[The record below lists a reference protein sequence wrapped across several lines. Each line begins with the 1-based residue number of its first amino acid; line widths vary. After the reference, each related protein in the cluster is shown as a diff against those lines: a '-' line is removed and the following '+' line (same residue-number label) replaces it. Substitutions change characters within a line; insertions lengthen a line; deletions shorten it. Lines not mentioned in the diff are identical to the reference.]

1 MSTQPASGLLATLP
15 AELFALLDGASIV
28 HLGTRDAALQPMSVF
43 ALAVQVAPPSG
54 AASEVTVFLSVASA
68 EPTMGNLR
76 DNGQMAVTVVSPA
89 DNHSVQLKGLWLGE
103 RRTSDA
109 DRAYLARHQDE
120 VLQVLGRV
128 GVPRSIWR
136 RLVWWPCLALRME
149 VRDAFVQTPGP
160 SAGRRCATAAGGSP

>member
-28 HLGTRDAALQPMSVF
+28 HLATRNAALEPMSVF
-43 ALAVQVAPPSG
+43 SIAVRVGPAGLP
-54 AASEVTVFLSVASA
+54 SEVTVFVPVALGD
-68 EPTMGNLR
+68 PVLTNLR
-76 DNGQMAVTVVSPA
+76 DNGQMAVTMVSPA

-103 RRTSDA
+103 RRTDDE
-109 DRAYLARHQDE
+109 DRAYLARHHDQ
-120 VLQVLGRV
+120 LMQVLGLA

-136 RLVWWPCLALRME
+136 RVIWWPCLALRME

-160 SAGRRCATAAGGSP
+160 GAGRRCEAAAGKS